1 MEQRNG
7 YSSIKLT
14 KEQIAIIQS
23 KGSVRINAI
32 AGSGKTTTIVE
43 YAATR
48 PGNPSILYLAFN
60 KSVRLEAT
68 RKFEAKGLSN
78 VRVETAHSLAYKQIV
93 FQHNYKVRGQGYKNG
108 EIVDMLRLKGNGDKH
123 SEYVIA
129 THINKFLSYYCN
141 SSTVKIM
148 ELNYLETLT
157 DKEAIQFV
165 TKFYTIIE
173 NGARAMLNKM
183 NSGEIEITHDFYL
196 KKFQLVNPILYYD
209 YILFDEA
216 QDASG
221 VMLDVI
227 LKQEGTKVIVG
238 DVHQQIYGWR
248 HAVNSLEKANFDLL
262 RLSTSFRYVQDVAN
276 LASEILFWKNHLAE
290 TKKVTI
296 FGQPKPVKLG
306 NLSATIAR
314 TNLGLLLNAIDF
326 ITDHPKVKHIYFE
339 GNINSYTYA
348 DDGTSLYDVLNLQ
361 NGNLDRVNDKVVKS
375 MRNLEELEEYIEKT
389 EDVQLG
395 TMVEIVKEYGNE
407 IFGIMKKLK
416 ALHVG
421 DDQRHKAEMVFSTVH
436 RAKGMEYDTVY
447 LVNDFIAEEKLKELN
462 KKEEA
467 DVDRLIEEVNLLYVA
482 VTRTKGQLNIPETL
496 VPAGFP
502 GSPYIN
508 VLKVKAEGNPY
519 NNIKS
524 SSLRRLNKH
533 TPEDNKA
540 KTFIKKREA
549 IKETGKPWSA
559 RQDEE
564 LKIMF
569 EKGMPVSRLTVYFD
583 RTKGAILERLKKL
596 GYYLD

>member
-1 MEQRNG
+1 
-7 YSSIKLT
+7 
-14 KEQIAIIQS
+14 
-23 KGSVRINAI
+23 
-32 AGSGKTTTIVE
+32 
-43 YAATR
+43 
-48 PGNPSILYLAFN
+48 
-60 KSVRLEAT
+60 
-68 RKFEAKGLSN
+68 
-78 VRVETAHSLAYKQIV
+78 
-93 FQHNYKVRGQGYKNG
+93 
-108 EIVDMLRLKGNGDKH
+108 VDMLRLKGNGEKH
-123 SEYVIA
+123 NEYVIA

-141 SSTVKIM
+141 SSTVKIV

-157 DKEAIQFV
+157 DKEAVAFV
-165 TKFYTIIE
+165 TKFYSTIE
-173 NGARAMLNKM
+173 NGTRAILNKM
-183 NSGEIEITHDFYL
+183 NTGEIEITHDFYL
-196 KKFQLVNPILYYD
+196 KKFQLVNPVLYYD

-227 LKQEGTKVIVG
+227 LKQEATKVIVG

-248 HAVNSLEKANFDLL
+248 HAVNSLEKAHYDLL

-276 LASEILFWKNHLAE
+276 LASEILFWKNHMAE
-290 TKKVTI
+290 TQKVSI
-296 FGQPKPVKLG
+296 FGRPKPVKLG
-306 NLSATIAR
+306 NLKATIAR

-326 ITDHPKVKHIYFE
+326 ITDNPKVKHIYFE

-361 NGNLDRVNDKVVKS
+361 NGNLDKVNDKVVKS
-375 MRNLEELEEYIEKT
+375 MRNLDELEEYIEKT
-389 EDVQLG
+389 EDVQLA

-407 IFGIMKKLK
+407 IFAIMKKLK

-421 DDQRHKAEMVFSTVH
+421 DEHRHKAEMIFSTVH

-467 DVDRLIEEVNLLYVA
+467 DVDRLMEEVNLLYVA

-502 GSPYIN
+502 ASPYIN

-519 NNIKS
+519 NNVRT
-524 SSLRRLNKH
+524 SSLRRINKH
-533 TPEDNKA
+533 TSTPEKSI
-540 KTFIKKREA
+540 IKKRAALKEA
-549 IKETGKPWSA
+549 AKPWSA

-583 RTKGAILERLKKL
+583 RTKGAILERLKQL

>member
-1 MEQRNG
+1 MEPRNG

-14 KEQIAIIQS
+14 KEQTVIIQS

-43 YAATR
+43 YAASR

-93 FQHNYKVRGQGYKNG
+93 FAHKYKVRGQGYKNG
-108 EIVDMLRLKGNGDKH
+108 EIVDMLRLKGNGEKH
-123 SEYVIA
+123 NEYVIA

-141 SSTVKIM
+141 SSTVKIV

-157 DKEAIQFV
+157 DKEAVAFV
-165 TKFYTIIE
+165 TKFYTTIE
-173 NGARAMLNKM
+173 NGTRAILNKM
-183 NSGEIEITHDFYL
+183 NTGEIEITHDFYL

-248 HAVNSLEKANFDLL
+248 HAVNSLEKAHFDLL
-262 RLSTSFRYVQDVAN
+262 KLSTSFRYVQDIAN

-290 TKKVTI
+290 TAKVSI
-296 FGQPKPVKLG
+296 FGRPKPVKLG
-306 NLSATIAR
+306 NLKATIAR

-326 ITDHPKVKHIYFE
+326 ITDNPKVKHIYFE

-375 MRNLEELEEYIEKT
+375 MRNLDELEEYIEKT
-389 EDVQLG
+389 EDVQLA

-407 IFGIMKKLK
+407 IFAIMKKLK

-421 DDQRHKAEMVFSTVH
+421 DEHRHKAEMIFSTVH
-436 RAKGMEYDTVY
+436 RAKGMEYDMVT
-447 LVNDFIAEEKLKELN
+447 LVNDFLAEEKLKELN

-467 DVDRLIEEVNLLYVA
+467 DVDRLMEEVNLLYVA

-496 VPAGFP
+496 VPSGFP
-502 GSPYIN
+502 SSPYIN
-508 VLKVKAEGNPY
+508 ILKVKAEGNPY
-519 NNIKS
+519 IKEKT
-524 SSLRRLNKH
+524 SSLRRINKH
-533 TPEDNKA
+533 TPEKS
-540 KTFIKKREA
+540 FIKKREA
-549 IKETGKPWSA
+549 MKEAGKPWSA

-583 RTKGAILERLKKL
+583 RTKGAILERLKTL